1 MITRAQAAAKL
12 GLGVAELA
20 EAVRTWGLEPTY
32 SPAEVADH
40 FGCSVWQVMQLVRLG
55 RVHGAALHPLRGGFW
70 PTIKVSHKCR
80 RIPLSAIE
88 RHKRHME
95 RAASPVRCGAEVAA

>member
-1 MITRAQAAAKL
+1 MTRAQAAAKL

-20 EAVRTWGLEPTY
+20 EAVRGWSLEPTY
-32 SPAEVADH
+32 SPAEVAAH

-55 RVHGAALHPLRGGFW
+55 RVHGAALHPLRGGLW

-80 RIPLSAIE
+80 RIPLSAVE
-88 RHKRHME
+88 RHARHME
-95 RAASPVRCGAEVAA
+95 RAGSGRGERVEVAA